1 MCVRTGGI
9 KPVVP
14 NAHLEDMDS
23 REAMFIHFEA
33 RCAETLPGDCVSV
46 VGSADGLGNWEP
58 SQALVLETHA
68 KRFPL
73 WSGQTAVVG
82 GGGDCLSWKLVI
94 IRRNGDLVWEKG
106 QDRVLQLEPQG
117 LDETLIVQCRFGH
130 VEETCRL
137 SSLSIL
143 RSCEG
148 DDVPVSDASSEAS
161 TMVPCLSP
169 NNGSDIFTLDNSSC
183 GSQWEETV
191 PLLWA
196 AGHTIGKDFGE
207 CEDACWVGDHG
218 ISLADGV
225 GSMVKFAS
233 HGVNAAAYAAELVQL
248 AGMMLQQG
256 REDQRPQDLAL
267 AALASAESNTTTF
280 GASTLCALS
289 LSDNI
294 DELCIGVAN
303 LGDSG
308 FMVLRDV
315 NGSMEI
321 VARSR
326 EQQHKW
332 NCPYQLMRIPKS
344 LEDLAAQKNGGKRA
358 TQDDSAADAD
368 IYEIPVMIG
377 DLVLL
382 FTDGFTDNV
391 YDSDV
396 PGLIRTSGLIEPDQI
411 ARALAEYAHK
421 ASLDASTD
429 VPFSE
434 ASLKAGREHPGG
446 KPDDITVVAAWVS
459 AS

>member
-1 MCVRTGGI
+1 
-9 KPVVP
+9 
-14 NAHLEDMDS
+14 
-23 REAMFIHFEA
+23 MFIHFEA
-33 RCAETLPGDCVSV
+33 RCAETLPGDRVRV

-58 SQALVLETHA
+58 SDALVLETDA
-68 KRFPL
+68 RRFPL

-94 IRRNGDLVWEKG
+94 IRSNGDLVWEKG

-148 DDVPVSDASSEAS
+148 DDAPGSDASSEAS

-169 NNGSDIFTLDNSSC
+169 NNGSDMFTLDGSSC
-183 GSQWEETV
+183 MSQWEETV
-191 PLLWA
+191 PLLWG

-207 CEDACWVGDHG
+207 CEDACWVGDRG
-218 ISLADGV
+218 ISIADGV

-248 AGMMLQQG
+248 AGRVLQG
-256 REDQRPQDLAL
+256 RNDQKPLD
-267 AALASAESNTTTF
+267 LASAALVSAENNTTTF

-289 LSDNI
+289 LSSNI
-294 DELCIGVAN
+294 DELSIGAAN

-308 FMVLRDV
+308 FMVLRNV
-315 NGSMEI
+315 NGSMEV

-332 NCPYQLMRIPKS
+332 NTPYQLMRIPKS
-344 LEDLAAQKNGGKRA
+344 LEDLAARKNGGKHA
-358 TQDDSAADAD
+358 NQDDTAADAD
-368 IYEIPVMIG
+368 MYEIPVMIG

-391 YDSDV
+391 YDCDV
-396 PGLIRTSGLIEPDQI
+396 PGLIQTFGHIEPDQI
-411 ARALAEYAHK
+411 AKALAEYAHK
-421 ASLDASTD
+421 ASLDTSTD

-434 ASLKAGREHPGG
+434 ASLKVGREHPGG